1 MAKGV
6 THLDALVP
14 CTKDEAVLVLRGH
27 EAYLKAFARRRENIY
42 TAAVSMDEAIRE
54 AAYRR
59 NHSIGEAPGSG
70 HTGDPVYA
78 AYAYAEDMTK
88 KQRSYL
94 LKRLRMLALEERKFS
109 CIMEAFEALSPSSQ
123 EFLLDKFKNR
133 MTNEE
138 LYARYVG
145 EVLPEDTGT
154 KVRRRIEGMYERL
167 IKRIVESC
175 AYEPPGGHDF

>member
-1 MAKGV
+1 
-6 THLDALVP
+6 
-14 CTKDEAVLVLRGH
+14 
-27 EAYLKAFARRRENIY
+27 
-42 TAAVSMDEAIRE
+42 
-54 AAYRR
+54 
-59 NHSIGEAPGSG
+59 
-70 HTGDPVYA
+70 
-78 AYAYAEDMTK
+78 MTK

-175 AYEPPGGHDF
+175 AYEPPRGHDF